1 MPMFRHI
8 FAAFVG
14 GEIDPLMH
22 GRVDT
27 EQYAYGLETCEN
39 FVCVNEGP
47 LVKRPGFQY
56 ICDAAATTTWLGAFR
71 RSVSQEYVIEW
82 LQAKARF
89 YTNGYRIETAPG
101 VAYEVATPYD
111 AADAPLLSLQQSY
124 DRLYIDHGSYPPAA
138 LARNTAITFSHAN
151 SNLVGGPFLD
161 QNIDT
166 AITVTASAAGPVG
179 ASVTITASSAI
190 FVAEMENALLEIE
203 AKDFS
208 DLKAWEPGMKGVA
221 LNDKVRS
228 DGKAYQAT
236 DIGSGKTGSVQPVH
250 ASGEEWDGQNKQD
263 ELNAKGPYGV
273 KWKYLHGRRGI
284 VKITGFT
291 SSTVVTA
298 EVMTVLPDSVV
309 TVPTHRW
316 AHGAFS
322 NAKGWPSVVLNAFG
336 RQIHFKDFDIHGS
349 VVGDYGGGRVNF
361 ARFTESGQL
370 TADMA
375 FRRTI
380 ATDDPVLWAAVSGR
394 KIVAGTAST
403 EIAIGAI
410 NSALAV
416 SGDNIAADPQS
427 FYGSE
432 PIWPLKVGTDVIF
445 VERGGRRLRASDYD
459 FGRDR
464 YAASDLTAAARHMTQ
479 SGIVQLA
486 WQRLPWSMLH
496 GVRTDGQMLVHAATK
511 LDIKGFART
520 ILGGGAKVISAVSV
534 VGPDN
539 KTDELWCLV
548 ERTRVVG
555 GVKREIWRQA
565 GWRELSDNPKELF
578 YVDGGVRIEATAGQ
592 TVFPGLTHLAGHA
605 VAVLA
610 NGGVV
615 PGLTVSN
622 TGVLTLPTTSVP
634 NVPFVVIVGLRF
646 VAQAVTLRPEIRQR
660 GETVQGVR
668 QRLVR
673 LVLRLKETL
682 GIRVG
687 DFDGPNEEIIDRP
700 ANAPMDAAIPL
711 FSGDSSGPID
721 GQWERSG
728 QSRWISEDPLPCII
742 SAAMLAVDV
751 DTSNG

>member
-1 MPMFRHI
+1 MAMFRHL

-14 GEIDPLMH
+14 GEIDPYMH
-22 GRVDT
+22 GRTDT

-39 FVCVNEGP
+39 FAAINEGA

-56 ICDAAATTTWLGAFR
+56 ICDASDSTTWLGAFR

-82 LQAKARF
+82 LDEAARF
-89 YTNGYRIETAPG
+89 YTNGYRIETAPN
-101 VAYEVATPYD
+101 VPYEAATPY
-111 AADAPLLSLQQSY
+111 AADDAPMLSTQQSY
-124 DRLYIDHGSYPPAA
+124 DRLYIDHASYPPAA
-138 LARNTAITFSHAN
+138 LARTTAITFTHAN
-151 SNLVGGPFLD
+151 SDLVGGPFLD
-161 QNIDT
+161 QNVDT
-166 AITVTASAAGPVG
+166 GITVTASNASGPGITVTASAPIFEAGMVG
-179 ASVTITASSAI
+179 GL
-190 FVAEMENALLEIE
+190 FEIE
-203 AKDFS
+203 AEDFS
-208 DLKAWEPGMKGVA
+208 DLKAWEPAMKGVA
-221 LNDKVRS
+221 VNDKVRS
-228 DGKAYQAT
+228 DGKAYVAQA
-236 DIGSGKTGSVQPVH
+236 GSVTVTGTIQPVH
-250 ASGEEWDGQNKQD
+250 SSGSEWDGQGKQD
-263 ELNAKGPYGV
+263 ELNSKGPYGV
-273 KWKYLHGRRGI
+273 KWKYVHGRRGI
-284 VKITGFT
+284 VKITAVGSAT
-291 SSTVVTA
+291 SVTA
-298 EVMTVLPDSVV
+298 DVITRLPDSVV

-316 AHGAFS
+316 AIGAFS
-322 NAKGWPSVVLNAFG
+322 NAKGWPSIVLNAFG

-370 TADMA
+370 TPDMA

-380 ATDDPVLWAAVSGR
+380 ATEDPVLWATVSGR
-394 KIVAGTAST
+394 KIVAGTASS
-403 EIAIGAI
+403 ELAIGAI
-410 NSALAV
+410 NGALAI

-432 PIWPLKVGTDVIF
+432 PVWPLRVGTDVIF

-464 YAASDLTAAARHMTQ
+464 YAATDLTAAARHMTR
-479 SGIVQLA
+479 SNVVQLA

-496 GVRTDGQMLVHAATK
+496 GVRGDGQMLLHCATR
-511 LDIKGFART
+511 LEIKGFART

-565 GWRELSDNPKELF
+565 GWRELGDNPKELF

-592 TVFPGLTHLAGHA
+592 TSFPGLTHLAGHA

-622 TGVLTLPTTSVP
+622 AGVLTLPPTSVP
-634 NVPFVVIVGLRF
+634 KVPFVVIVGLKY

-660 GETVQGVR
+660 GETVQGAKQIVR
-668 QRLVR
+668 RI
-673 LVLRLKETL
+673 VLRLKETL
-682 GIRVG
+682 GITVG
-687 DFDGPNEEIIDRP
+687 DIDGPQEEIIDRP
-700 ANAPMDAAIPL
+700 GNAPMDAAIPL
-711 FSGDSSGPID
+711 FTGDSPGPID
-721 GQWERSG
+721 GQWARDG
-728 QSRWISEDPLPCII
+728 QTRWMSADPLPCVVN
-742 SAAMLAVDV
+742 AAMLTMDL
-751 DTSNG
+751 DNSGG